1 MPRNP
6 NQMTQGPGTSG
17 GSSLPA
23 QPSAVAPPISVPGPA
38 NPPPGAATLG
48 VPPAT
53 NPGAA
58 ALGVPPVGA
67 NDSRVISFDE
77 ETYICKPNDTL
88 ASICRDRYHSDQY
101 AQALLLF
108 NRSHPMSAP
117 GIRSEPPVL
126 QAGQPVYIPPLEI
139 LQKRYPAGSIP
150 NAPSPS
156 PGGSQGGLLP
166 GPAPSNPPVAFNQ
179 LNPAGTAPAAPVSRG
194 RDWLYTVQTRPETFY
209 DIAKRELG
217 NGDRWSDIY
226 RLNPAFA
233 PGEPLQVGTTLRMP
247 PQ

>member
-1 MPRNP
+1 MPHNP
-6 NQMTQGPGTSG
+6 NQVAQGPGPSG
-17 GSSLPA
+17 GSPLAA
-23 QPSAVAPPISVPGPA
+23 QPSAVAPPISLPGPG
-38 NPPPGAATLG
+38 NPAPGAATLG
-48 VPPAT
+48 LPPAT
-53 NPGAA
+53 NPGAT
-58 ALGVPPVGA
+58 ALGVPAVGA

-88 ASICRDRYHSDQY
+88 ASICRDRYHDDRY

-126 QAGQPVYIPPLEI
+126 QAGQPVYIPPAEI
-139 LQKRYPAGSIP
+139 LQKRYPPGSIP
-150 NAPSPS
+150 SQPASPA
-156 PGGSQGGLLP
+156 GVQGGPLP
-166 GPAPSNPPVAFNQ
+166 GPAAPSNPSVGFTPPNPVGA
-179 LNPAGTAPAAPVSRG
+179 LPAAPVSRG
-194 RDWLYTVQTRPETFY
+194 RDWFYTVQTRPETFY

-217 NGDRWSDIY
+217 NGDRWSDIS
-226 RLNPAFA
+226 RLNPSFA